1 MPSRNRKSTK
11 IVTTSTRLRRNEV
24 GKAMIELTRGFIHLL
39 TKHVEHRQQVASR
52 FVAVYL
58 DIITGTIGRP
68 DPVDSFGSDK
78 AAVHDVLKE
87 FLRIFKQ
94 LVSLGTH
101 LWIIENRRESVQQFP
116 SLEKWRPIDVR
127 RQFIERLAGN
137 RGRSTK
143 AGSINLSRAPIDR
156 FFPLSS
162 DFDRE
167 QGFTAGLLLKLG
179 AELVLFLSILRGKA
193 RLEIVAQQRRHY
205 SGGSRRIQH
214 MNNRSG
220 IVRRDFHGGMSAAGS
235 RSTDQQRFGVTQPL
249 HLLSDMDHFIERGSD
264 QSTQSNQVGVSLS
277 SFFQDS
283 FGRYHDAE
291 ISHLEIVTGQHA
303 TDDILADIINI
314 SFDVGDD
321 DFDLRSSFRTS
332 FLLFFHERHEI
343 SHRLFHHA
351 RALHHLR
358 KKHFPRSE

>member
-1 MPSRNRKSTK
+1 
-11 IVTTSTRLRRNEV
+11 
-24 GKAMIELTRGFIHLL
+24 MIELTRGFIHLL

-101 LWIIENRRESVQQFP
+101 LWIIENRRESSTQFP
-116 SLEKWRPIDVR
+116 SMEKWRPIDVR
-127 RQFIERLAGN
+127 NQFIERLAGN

-220 IVRRDFHGGMSAAGS
+220 IVRRDFHGGFSGGCIS
-235 RSTDQQRFGVTQPL
+235 SPHQKRFWVTQPL
-249 HLLSDMDHFIERGSD
+249 PLF
-264 QSTQSNQVGVSLS
+264 
-277 SFFQDS
+277 
-283 FGRYHDAE
+283 
-291 ISHLEIVTGQHA
+291 GQHEPF
-303 TDDILADIINI
+303 LQP
-314 SFDVGDD
+314 
-321 DFDLRSSFRTS
+321 RRESS
-332 FLLFFHERHEI
+332 H
-343 SHRLFHHA
+343 
-351 RALHHLR
+351 
-358 KKHFPRSE
+358 

>member
-1 MPSRNRKSTK
+1 MPGSNRKSTK
-11 IVTTSTRLRRNEV
+11 IITASTRLRSNKV
-24 GKAMIELTRGFIHLL
+24 GQAMIELTRRFIHLL
-39 TKHVEHRQQVASR
+39 TKHVEHRQHVAPR

-58 DIITGTIGRP
+58 DIVTGTIGRP
-68 DPVDSFGSDK
+68 EPVNSFGSDK
-78 AAVHDVLKE
+78 ATVHDVLKE
-87 FLRIFKQ
+87 FLCIFKQ

-101 LWIIENRRESVQQFP
+101 RWIVENRRESSTQFP
-116 SLEKWRPIDVR
+116 SMEKWRPIDVR
-127 RQFIERLAGN
+127 NQFIERLAGN

-220 IVRRDFHGGMSAAGS
+220 IVRRDFHGCMIAAFIRPPHQHRVG
-235 RSTDQQRFGVTQPL
+235 GPQP
-249 HLLSDMDHFIERGSD
+249 HQLLYTIKH
-264 QSTQSNQVGVSLS
+264 V
-277 SFFQDS
+277 
-283 FGRYHDAE
+283 
-291 ISHLEIVTGQHA
+291 ISE
-303 TDDILADIINI
+303 
-314 SFDVGDD
+314 S
-321 DFDLRSSFRTS
+321 
-332 FLLFFHERHEI
+332 
-343 SHRLFHHA
+343 
-351 RALHHLR
+351 
-358 KKHFPRSE
+358 K